1 MKNGNGALLREVEL
15 ARVRTS
21 PQRQKGPAVSR
32 KMWQGK
38 EMLYLGF
45 PGGVC
50 RGVGGV
56 SGSMA
61 RSPRCGVTISE
72 ACSRARPRLV
82 GFGRGTPAVG
92 IRTDTKQ
99 HQGSLF
105 L

>member
-1 MKNGNGALLREVEL
+1 MKNGNGALLWEAEGGGL
-15 ARVRTS
+15 EGSAHP

-61 RSPRCGVTISE
+61 RSPRCGVPISG

-82 GFGRGTPAVG
+82 GFGRG
-92 IRTDTKQ
+92 DS
-99 HQGSLF
+99 GSWD
-105 L
+105 